1 MKAAQIASGKFSDQ
15 MCSDALDLF
24 HRREHAVR
32 TDLKS
37 FGKNIVYCMCSDY
50 HTLDSSGIPKKRI
63 ITSESG
69 SLCQCSNVRINKF
82 AHL

>member
-15 MCSDALDLF
+15 MCLDALDFF
-24 HRREHAVR
+24 HRRGHEVR

-37 FGKNIVYCMCSDY
+37 FGKNFVYCMCSDY

-63 ITSESG
+63 TTSESG
-69 SLCQCSNVRINKF
+69 SLCQCSNVRIIKF
-82 AHL
+82 VYL